1 MRQLAVTYPVYAP
14 TPFPPDAAAYYV
26 SGGCWNL
33 AIALHSATGGL
44 PIEALFRGEGPKH
57 AVVVDGATTLDAFGR
72 RLLRHARAG
81 FDEWRDVTPDGLLAL
96 LAALPTVTR

>member
-1 MRQLAVTYPVYAP
+1 M
-14 TPFPPDAAAYYV
+14 
-26 SGGCWNL
+26 
-33 AIALHSATGGL
+33 AIALHTATGGL

-96 LAALPTVTR
+96 LAALPDGDKLMEFIAAADVQLAAESAARFIMDAVA